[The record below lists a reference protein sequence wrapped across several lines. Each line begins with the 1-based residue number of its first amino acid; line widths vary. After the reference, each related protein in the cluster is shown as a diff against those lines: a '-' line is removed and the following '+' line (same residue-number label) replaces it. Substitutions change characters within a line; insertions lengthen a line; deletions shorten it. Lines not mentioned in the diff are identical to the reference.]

1 MKVFRVEAEYT
12 NITFPLIQDLLQK
25 ALKRGLGEITLDQ
38 VKHYCRTGQQQLWIG
53 LDEETKDIP
62 LAFTTEIITY
72 ATGQKHLA
80 IHLVGAKNHTIKKWI
95 DEWSEP
101 VEDFCKDN
109 NVKYI
114 QTFSRDGW
122 LRTLKHLGYK
132 KYYTSQVKEI
142 KYD

>member
-1 MKVFRVEAEYT
+1 MKIYRVEAEYT

-72 ATGQKHLA
+72 ATGQKHLS
-80 IHLVGAKNHTIKKWI
+80 IHLVGAKNHTIKKWVN
-95 DEWSEP
+95 EWSEP

-122 LRTLKHLGYK
+122 LRAIKHLGYK

>member
-25 ALKRGLGEITLDQ
+25 ALDRGLGEVTLEQ
-38 VKHYCRTGQQQLWIG
+38 VKDYCQANQQQLWIG
-53 LDEETKDIP
+53 LDEDTKDIP

-80 IHLVGAKNHTIKKWI
+80 IHLVGAKKHTIKKWMNA
-95 DEWSEP
+95 WSDPLEK
-101 VEDFCKDN
+101 FCRDN

-122 LRTLKHLGYK
+122 LRAIKHLGYK

>member
-1 MKVFRVEAEYT
+1 MKIIRIEANY
-12 NITFPLIQDLLQK
+12 IDVTFPLIEELLQK
-25 ALKRGLGEITLDQ
+25 ALKRNLGEITLDI
-38 VKHYCRTGQQQLWIG
+38 VKGYCASGLQQLWLG
-53 LDEETKDIP
+53 VDEENKDIP

-80 IHLVGAKNHTIKKWI
+80 IHLVAAKNHTIKKWI
-95 DEWSEP
+95 NAWSEP
-101 VEDFCKDN
+101 VESFCKEN

-122 LRTLKHLGYK
+122 LRAIKHLGYK

-142 KYD
+142 QYD

>member
-80 IHLVGAKNHTIKKWI
+80 IHLVGAKNHTIKKWVN
-95 DEWSEP
+95 EWSEP

-122 LRTLKHLGYK
+122 LRTLN
-132 KYYTSQVKEI
+132 I
-142 KYD
+142 

>member
-1 MKVFRVEAEYT
+1 MKIYRVEAEYT

-80 IHLVGAKNHTIKKWI
+80 IHLVGAKNHTIKKWVN
-95 DEWSEP
+95 EWSGP
-101 VEDFCKDN
+101 VEDFCRDN

-122 LRTLKHLGYK
+122 LRAIKHLGYK